1 MTEFE
6 RLYAEKKAL
15 EQEASAA
22 WHAYVAV
29 PNSRAKNR
37 AWAKLQA
44 ADKKS
49 RAAHVVYVKAAM
61 ERMES

>member
-6 RLYAEKKAL
+6 RLYIEKKAF
-15 EQEASAA
+15 EQEAAAA
-22 WHAYVAV
+22 WYTYVAV

-37 AWAKLQA
+37 AWAKYRA
-44 ADKKS
+44 SHDKAT
-49 RAAHVVYVKAAM
+49 AAHGVYVKAAM